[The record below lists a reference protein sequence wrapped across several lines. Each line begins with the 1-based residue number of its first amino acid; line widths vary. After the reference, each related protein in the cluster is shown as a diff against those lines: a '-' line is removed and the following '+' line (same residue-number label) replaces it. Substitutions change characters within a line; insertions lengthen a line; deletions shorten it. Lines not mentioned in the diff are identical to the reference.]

1 MATEI
6 QPLPRDERP
15 VRTLCITAHPD
26 RPEAETFIGLAG
38 RGFEMRVLCA
48 PGASE
53 RERIRAAGIEVAPL
67 EIARRIDRAAIA
79 RIEAELDAS
88 RPDVLHLFNNT
99 ALSNGLIA
107 ARRRPCKIIA
117 YRGIVGNVSYW
128 NPASWLRHL
137 NPRIDR
143 IVCVAEAVRVSLAEV
158 RLLGL
163 RIPPHKLITIYK
175 GHDPV
180 WYEAGRI
187 DRESLGL
194 PRDAFVVGCVANW
207 RPRKGIEV
215 LLRACERL
223 ASDSS
228 LHLVLVGRMD
238 DPAFLALIERS
249 PMTGRIHR
257 LGFRADAARV
267 AAAFDV
273 AVLPSLRR
281 EGLPKTVI
289 EAMACGVPPVVTAV
303 GGSPE
308 LVVAGKSGLV
318 VPPGDAAVLAEAIR
332 KLRASAEL
340 RKAMGAAARERI
352 RAAFPIEATVA
363 QTAALY
369 LDVMRA

>member
-1 MATEI
+1 MASEI
-6 QPLPRDERP
+6 QPAPGDERP
-15 VRTLCITAHPD
+15 IRTLCITPHPD

-48 PGASE
+48 PGTSE
-53 RERIRAAGIEVAPL
+53 RERILAAGIDVAPL

-79 RIEAELDAS
+79 RIEVELDAS
-88 RPDVLHLFNNT
+88 RPDILHLFNNT

-117 YRGIVGNVSYW
+117 YRGIVGNLSYW

-143 IVCVAEAVRVSLAEV
+143 IVCVAEAVRASLAEV

-163 RIPPHKLITIYK
+163 RIPPHKLVTIYK
-175 GHDPV
+175 GHDPA
-180 WYEAGRI
+180 WYEAGRL

-194 PRDAFVVGCVANW
+194 PADAFVVGCVANW

-223 ASDSS
+223 ASDS

-318 VPPGDAAVLAEAIR
+318 VPPGDATVLAEAIR
-332 KLRASAEL
+332 KLQASAEL

-369 LDVMRA
+369 LDVIRA